1 MERTPLN
8 DSLASRLE
16 LLHDELRAEMPAV
29 DRLAVAL
36 CDGETESLRT
46 FIHSTDGASPLS
58 HYETRLADAPWL
70 AELARTGAARV
81 LPDLSALSRSP
92 RVHTRAVLARGYQSS
107 YTRPLLENGE
117 LIGFLFCDSL
127 RPGTFREPLPRCLRV
142 HLDLAALTVMRA
154 LVPTRVLRSA
164 VRVLCQLSQVRDE
177 ETGAHLHRMARY
189 SRLIASKVA
198 AARGMTEEFVEFVYL
213 FAPAHDVGKVGIPDR
228 VLLKPASLSADEA
241 DVMHAHVIKGGE
253 IVEAMVRE
261 FGVGAVPHV
270 PMLRH
275 IVLYHHEAPDGS
287 GYPFGLRGDAFPLEA
302 RIVAVADVFDA
313 LTSERPYKPAW
324 STGEALAFLAARSPD
339 KFDAECVAALAAGRA
354 DVEEIRTRYR
364 EA

>member
-1 MERTPLN
+1 MERTPA
-8 DSLASRLE
+8 SETLAGRLE
-16 LLHDELRAEMPAV
+16 RLHSSLRAEVAGI
-29 DRLAVAL
+29 DRLAIAL
-36 CDGETESLRT
+36 YDAEAETLRT
-46 FIHSTDGASPLS
+46 FVHSTDGVSPLS

-70 AELARTGAARV
+70 AELARTGASRI
-81 LPDLSALSRSP
+81 LSDLSALGASK
-92 RVHTRAVLARGYQSS
+92 RVHTRALLARGYRSS
-107 YTRPLLENGE
+107 YTRPLVENGE

-127 RPGTFREPLPRCLRV
+127 RPGFFTEPLPSCLHV
-142 HLDLAALTVMRA
+142 HLDLVALTVLRA
-154 LVPTRVLRSA
+154 IAPTRVLRSA
-164 VRVLCQLSQVRDE
+164 VRIACQLSQVRDE

-189 SRLIASKVA
+189 SRLIARRVA
-198 AARGMTEEFVEFVYL
+198 AARGLSEEFVEFVYL

-228 VLLKPASLSADEA
+228 VLLKPTRLSAAEA

-253 IVEAMVRE
+253 IVDAMVRE
-261 FGVGAVPHV
+261 FGFGAVPHV

-287 GYPFGLRGDAFPLEA
+287 GYPFGVRGEAFPLEA

-324 STGEALAFLAARSPD
+324 PTEEALAFLGARTPE
-339 KFDAECVAALAAGRA
+339 KFDADCVAALTTGRTE
-354 DVEEIRTRYR
+354 VEEIRARYQ